1 MREIAVQS
9 FSWSLEYWMGSWRP
23 SIGDP
28 DFMGWLITGSYLFGA
43 LVAWLVVLPLD
54 REEKEV
60 GRFWKLIAVLM
71 TFLGINKQLDLHVL
85 LTEMARQA
93 SKAGGWFEQRR
104 VVQLWFIVVMGSLA
118 IAVFLGFAL
127 RYRELFRRF
136 PLAFGGVIFLLS
148 FIVIRGASFHHFDQI
163 LLVNYFGMRVNQLM
177 ELTGI
182 YLVVFAGIQ
191 EMIRSIFRPGD

>member
-43 LVAWLVVLPLD
+43 LVASLVVLPLD

-71 TFLGINKQLDLHVL
+71 
-85 LTEMARQA
+85 TEMARQA

-118 IAVFLGFAL
+118 IAVFLWFAL

-136 PLAFGGVIFLLS
+136 PLAFGGVFFLLS
-148 FIVIRGASFHHFDQI
+148 FIVIRGASFHHFDQV
-163 LLVNYFGMRVNQLM
+163 LLVNYFGMRVNQWL
-177 ELTGI
+177 ELAGI
-182 YLVVFAGIQ
+182 YLVVLAGIQ